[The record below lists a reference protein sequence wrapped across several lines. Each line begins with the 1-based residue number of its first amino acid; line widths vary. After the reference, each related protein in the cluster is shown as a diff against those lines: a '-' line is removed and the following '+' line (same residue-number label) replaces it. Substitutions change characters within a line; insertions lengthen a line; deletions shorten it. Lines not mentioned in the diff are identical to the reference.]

1 MTCLASTMTATAEA
15 DRSVGWFSFETKN
28 VKPKTNWKGI
38 QPKRSGNFM
47 ENYDNCNHSHYSIP
61 IYLNRVR

>member
-15 DRSVGWFSFETKN
+15 DCSVGWFSFETKN

-38 QPKRSGNFM
+38 KPPK
-47 ENYDNCNHSHYSIP
+47 
-61 IYLNRVR
+61 